1 MAYRTAAQAMNAIRG
16 AQNRAAG
23 AYFEEQIKAACAEYR
38 KLQYADIDK
47 TPEPTRQLTK
57 MDEKGQFRA
66 CYEKKA
72 QPDFKG
78 TLMGGRSVVFEA
90 KFTSTGKIKQEAVT
104 QQQEESLDRHE
115 GLGAV
120 CFVLVAFGMNDI
132 RRVPWSMWKQ
142 MKQELGRRYITPED
156 WQQFK
161 IRQKNGI
168 LDFLHRY

>member
-1 MAYRTAAQAMNAIRG
+1 MAYRTTAQAVNAIRG

-23 AYFEEQIKAACAEYR
+23 EYFEGLIKAACAEYR
-38 KLQYADIDK
+38 KWQYADIDK

-90 KFTSTGKIKQEAVT
+90 KYTGSGKMKQDVVLP
-104 QQQEESLDRHE
+104 QQAESLDRHE

-120 CFVLVAFGMNDI
+120 CFILVAFGMNDI
-132 RRVPWSMWKQ
+132 RRIPWETWKR
-142 MKQELGRRYITPED
+142 MKQELGRKYITPDD
-156 WQQFK
+156 WRIYK

-168 LDFLHRY
+168 WDFLHRY